1 MTLLPTKD
9 TKCSQCIWATLQQDP
24 STMESEYICRLEPDN
39 PIPMGS
45 DGKHSDREKNR
56 NERES

>member
-9 TKCSQCIWATLQQDP
+9 TKCRRCIWATSQQEP
-24 STMESEYICRLEPDN
+24 STNESQYICLLEPDN